1 MRRILHKGWNKL
13 SETFHARFKVA
24 VALDSGLQR
33 EVYRVRHAVYCEEF
47 GFEETNTE
55 QLEMDQFD
63 DNSTAILIKDITN
76 NQYIACARIVHV
88 SPASPSDPLPF
99 EIVTA
104 GHLYRWVAEDTTER
118 RRVGEISRLAVT
130 SQFRRRR
137 TDVGPAPLSEHD
149 FAYGGAVQRFPFI
162 MAGLYLG
169 LLAVADI
176 EGLDRLYLLTEQ
188 RLANH
193 LSRLGVEITQVG
205 DPVEH
210 RGLRVPSVI
219 QVRSVVSALQGFVR
233 PLYDEI
239 HGEIAHSLHAIPAQL
254 V

>member
-1 MRRILHKGWNKL
+1 M
-13 SETFHARFKVA
+13 
-24 VALDSGLQR
+24 
-33 EVYRVRHAVYCEEF
+33 RHAVYCEEF
-47 GFEETNTE
+47 GFEKTNSD

-63 DNSTAILIKDITN
+63 QNSTAILIKDIVQ
-76 NQYIACARIVHV
+76 NQFIACARIVHV
-88 SPASPSDPLPF
+88 SPVSPHDPLPF

-104 GHLYRWVAEDTTER
+104 GHLFPSVAEDKTDR
-118 RRVGEISRLAVT
+118 RRIGEISRLAVT

-169 LLAVADI
+169 LLAVADL
-176 EGLDRLYLLTEQ
+176 EGLERLYLLTEQ
-188 RLANH
+188 RLASH

-233 PLYDEI
+233 PLYAEI
-239 HGEIAHSLHAIPAQL
+239 RAQMKDFTRAVQLPADFDDCTSNSPAEA
-254 V
+254 